1 MYYFYDPSL
10 YTSSFDIPSEQNK
23 MDKKSDDQL
32 LIMQAMIESNR
43 KNSNEE
49 MKKIK
54 EDLTELI
61 ASMKD
66 KIKI

>member
-23 MDKKSDDQL
+23 MDNKSDDQL
-32 LIMQAMIESNR
+32 LSMKAMIEATR
-43 KNSNEE
+43 KKSNEK